1 VKRLYVQIFLTVVA
15 ALLVFALLAGLAWRL
30 LGEPRW
36 TANAREAVLE
46 QIYAALPPAD
56 APREAQQAALN
67 RIAGTLPHDITL
79 YGADGALL
87 ARLGRELSPPD
98 WGVGP
103 GRGRPG
109 RRGPPAWSLQLPDGR
124 WLVVRFQRGPR
135 PPFVGLVVTLA
146 LLALGVAVGAYPVV
160 RRLTRRLERL
170 KVGVDALGSGDFATR
185 VPVEGRDEV
194 AALAET
200 FNRAAG
206 RIEALVTAH
215 KKLLAN
221 ASHELRS
228 PLARIRMAIGMHA
241 DGGDQRIR
249 TEVERDIAELDALID
264 EILLS
269 SRLDTLADQISMEDV
284 DLLALAAEE
293 SARIGAEAQGDPA
306 TLHGEPRLLRRL
318 LRNLVENARR
328 YGASSPIDV
337 TVRRIGN
344 VGVELRVCDR
354 GPGVPE
360 SERERIFEPF
370 YRMAGASERSGG
382 VGLGLALVRQIARR
396 HAGEVRCEGREG
408 GGSCFV
414 VELPVDGV
422 RIAMP

>member
-1 VKRLYVQIFLTVVA
+1 VRRLYVQIFLTVVA
-15 ALLVFALLAGLAWRL
+15 ALLIFALLAGFAWRL
-30 LGEPRW
+30 VGESRW
-36 TANAREAVLE
+36 TASTREAVSEL
-46 QIYAALPPAD
+46 IYAALPPAD
-56 APREAQQAALN
+56 APRAAHQAALE
-67 RIAGTLPHDITL
+67 RIAGKLRHDIAIFNAN
-79 YGADGALL
+79 GVPL
-87 ARLGRELSPPD
+87 ARLGRRLPAPD
-98 WGVGP
+98 TAGSTHGWSSGS
-103 GRGRPG
+103 GR
-109 RRGPPAWSLQLPDGR
+109 PAWSLRLPDGR
-124 WLVVRFQRGPR
+124 WLVASLHRGPR
-135 PPFVGLVVTLA
+135 PPFVGLAVTLA
-146 LLALGVAVGAYPVV
+146 LLALGVAVGAFPVV

-170 KVGVDALGSGDFATR
+170 RVGVDALGAGDLSAR

-206 RIEALVTAH
+206 QIEALVAAH

-241 DGGDQRIR
+241 DTGDAKLR

-269 SRLDTLADQISMEDV
+269 SRLDTPETQTAVEEV

-293 SARIGAEAQGDPA
+293 CARIGAEAQGDPV
-306 TLHGEPRLLRRL
+306 TLQGEPRLLRRC
-318 LRNLVENARR
+318 LRNLIENARR
-328 YGASSPIDV
+328 HGAGSPIDV
-337 TVRRIGN
+337 TVRR
-344 VGVELRVCDR
+344 VGDSRVEARVCDR

-370 YRMAGASERSGG
+370 YRMPGASEREGG
-382 VGLGLALVRQIARR
+382 VGLGLALARQIARR
-396 HAGEVRCEGREG
+396 HAGEVRCEDREG

-414 VELPVDGV
+414 VELP
-422 RIAMP
+422 ATAP

>member
-15 ALLVFALLAGLAWRL
+15 ALLAFALLAGLVWRL
-30 LGEPRW
+30 FGEPHL
-36 TANAREAVLE
+36 TANAREAVSEL
-46 QIYAALPPAD
+46 IYAALPPAD
-56 APREAQQAALN
+56 APREAQQAALD
-67 RIAGTLPHDITL
+67 RIAGTLPHDIAL
-79 YGADGALL
+79 YGADGVPL
-87 ARLGRELSPPD
+87 ARLGRELPPPE
-98 WGVGP
+98 WAGP

-124 WLVVRFQRGPR
+124 WLMVRFQRGPR
-135 PPFVGLVVTLA
+135 PPIVGLIVTLA

-170 KVGVDALGSGDFATR
+170 KVGVDALGAGDLAVR

-241 DGGDQRIR
+241 DSGDQRIR
-249 TEVERDIAELDALID
+249 AEVERDIAELDALID

-269 SRLDTLADQISMEDV
+269 SRLDTLADRTAMEEV

-293 SARIGAEAQGDPA
+293 SARIGAEAQGDPV
-306 TLHGEPRLLRRL
+306 TLRGEPRLLRRL
-318 LRNLVENARR
+318 LRNLIENARR

-337 TVRRIGN
+337 TVRRIGH
-344 VGVELRVCDR
+344 VSVEVRVCDR

-360 SERERIFEPF
+360 TERERIFEPF
-370 YRMAGASERSGG
+370 YRMAGASERAGG

-414 VELPVDGV
+414 VELPVDGI
-422 RIAMP
+422 RTGMT

>member
-1 VKRLYVQIFLTVVA
+1 MRRLYVQIFLTVVV
-15 ALLVFALLAGLAWRL
+15 ALLAFALLAGIAWRL
-30 LGEPRW
+30 FGESRW
-36 TANAREAVLE
+36 TASTREAVSEL
-46 QIYAALPPAD
+46 IHAALPPAD
-56 APREAQQAALN
+56 ASREAHQAALD
-67 RIAGTLPHDITL
+67 RIAGKLRHDIAL
-79 YGADGALL
+79 YGADGMPL
-87 ARLGRELSPPD
+87 ARLGRALPAPSATDPAHGWLS
-98 WGVGP
+98 G
-103 GRGRPG
+103 
-109 RRGPPAWSLQLPDGR
+109 RGPPAWSLQLPDGR
-124 WLVVRFQRGPR
+124 WLVARLHRGPR
-135 PPFVGLVVTLA
+135 PPLVGLTATLA

-170 KVGVDALGSGDFATR
+170 KAGVDALGAGDFSAR

-206 RIEALVTAH
+206 RIEALVAAH

-228 PLARIRMAIGMHA
+228 PLARIRMAIGMPSEGRDSKLRAEIEH
-241 DGGDQRIR
+241 
-249 TEVERDIAELDALID
+249 DIAELDALID

-269 SRLDTLADQISMEDV
+269 SRLDALDEQTAAEEV

-293 SARIGAEAQGDPA
+293 CARIGAEAQGDPV

-318 LRNLVENARR
+318 LRNLLENARR
-328 YGASSPIDV
+328 HGAGSPIDV
-337 TVRRIGN
+337 TVRRIGDAR
-344 VGVELRVCDR
+344 VEARVCDR

-360 SERERIFEPF
+360 TERERIFEPF
-370 YRMAGASERSGG
+370 HRMPGASERDGG
-382 VGLGLALVRQIARR
+382 VGLGLALARQIARR

-414 VELPVDGV
+414 VELPAVGDRAV
-422 RIAMP
+422 IS